1 MHEALKTHPTL
12 AFVQDA
18 HRLEALVPMGTARAA
33 VYGGFHEQR
42 KKNAILTL
50 VDLINDRFVH
60 YPEMMKTET
69 GRKEAKKAW
78 AYMLE
83 FRKGMLEQ
91 ADREALLQ
99 SAQAPT

>member
-1 MHEALKTHPTL
+1 VHEALKTHPTL

-18 HRLEALVPMGTARAA
+18 DRLDALVPMGTARAA
-33 VYGGFHEQR
+33 VFGGIHKQR
-42 KKNAILTL
+42 EKNTILTL
-50 VDLINDRFVH
+50 VDLMDDRFVN
-60 YPEMMKTET
+60 YPKMMKTET

-83 FRKGMLEQ
+83 FRKGKLEH
-91 ADREALLQ
+91 ADCEVLLQ